1 MIKTVIH
8 IINLEQALNHELVFK
23 KVHRVFKFNQYAWLN
38 NIYWYEH
45 RSKNKSKK

>member
-23 KVHRVFKFNQYAWLN
+23 KFIEWLN
-38 NIYWYEH
+38 LINMLG
-45 RSKNKSKK
+45 